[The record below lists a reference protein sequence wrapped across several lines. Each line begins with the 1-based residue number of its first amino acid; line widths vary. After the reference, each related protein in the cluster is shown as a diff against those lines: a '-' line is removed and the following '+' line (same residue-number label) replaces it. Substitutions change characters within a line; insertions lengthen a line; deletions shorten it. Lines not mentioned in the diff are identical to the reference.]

1 MTFMISI
8 LLFLMFFLQLQ
19 VRSSPDPV
27 SHLQLAQTSLEPR
40 DDAAHA
46 QDTNVLSTPP
56 ESSQL
61 LPRSTVI
68 AQSPETTS
76 VNLFLLLGTT
86 VVLVLAL
93 GTVVWKRRRRQPAIS
108 LPVAGHEM
116 LPVASVQPGSQYTSF
131 FTGNRGVAHRV
142 RSLLSKQLGRIVP
155 GPFGAVGRR
164 FGAKITPVRWEQLL
178 TAPSG
183 EEDGVRTDARPSSA
197 RSKPYPDS
205 RQSRDVFE
213 ASSSYDNV
221 SLVTPQN
228 DLLHEYPPLHPS
240 QPRRHVSPQLIFHQD
255 DAWDRSL
262 DVMELGSSPG
272 LLLAPGSLAS
282 PYWASI
288 SSLSTSPAT
297 PAFAHLSTHLEEDF
311 PYYPDAL
318 PLEDLVPSRR
328 TSNKFPASDSPRI
341 TSPSLPI
348 LELACHASADEVKLR
363 LSTSTP
369 TPQSTVSELNPL
381 ALDQHRS
388 PSPADITPIQA
399 HSSHWARPTT
409 TLSPSARIPASEV
422 QRDSEKKLPDM
433 ESGLCISDNPQGL
446 LSPPPDAVS
455 FATCKAQSE
464 YGRMVLISSV
474 REPDDETE
482 ASAPR
487 LGVDSPDIGLCSSR
501 IEPGLF
507 DGLVFA
513 DEGASMTPVESEA
526 VAGELCKAQDVD
538 VASTSRALGDIT
550 NVARLDIE
558 DPEEPAV
565 DVTVAFDDPDY
576 LELPNGAGSEAPFI
590 ASQFGEV
597 QETPLV
603 LEPEASFTLA
613 LENLVL
619 ETLSSVTKAD
629 VPASA
634 FTPGSLLTPGSDAST
649 RGDFIQVPTPP
660 ASPVASRAALSPV
673 SRSRTPIVSRVHS
686 TMAYPSLQLSPA
698 CSSSSLNLPKPAWSI
713 RASDAPALGLHSDSK
728 KAGDTLEPPVIT
740 VKAIERSPSLP
751 GAFFEDDEEEPAVVA
766 PGKLQ
771 PATSDPLTSPNF
783 PSPPIE
789 VNATSVNSNSNSS
802 AIQPRPD
809 YPRSRNQMRSPL
821 DIALAMQL
829 RPALGIGAD
838 AAWMV
843 RFLMAMFGWLTLLVG
858 QHGEY

>member
-433 ESGLCISDNPQGL
+433 ESGLCISGNPQGL

-464 YGRMVLISSV
+464 YGRMS
-474 REPDDETE
+474 
-482 ASAPR
+482 
-487 LGVDSPDIGLCSSR
+487 
-501 IEPGLF
+501 
-507 DGLVFA
+507 
-513 DEGASMTPVESEA
+513 
-526 VAGELCKAQDVD
+526 
-538 VASTSRALGDIT
+538 
-550 NVARLDIE
+550 
-558 DPEEPAV
+558 
-565 DVTVAFDDPDY
+565 
-576 LELPNGAGSEAPFI
+576 
-590 ASQFGEV
+590 
-597 QETPLV
+597 
-603 LEPEASFTLA
+603 
-613 LENLVL
+613 
-619 ETLSSVTKAD
+619 
-629 VPASA
+629 
-634 FTPGSLLTPGSDAST
+634 
-649 RGDFIQVPTPP
+649 
-660 ASPVASRAALSPV
+660 
-673 SRSRTPIVSRVHS
+673 
-686 TMAYPSLQLSPA
+686 
-698 CSSSSLNLPKPAWSI
+698 
-713 RASDAPALGLHSDSK
+713 
-728 KAGDTLEPPVIT
+728 
-740 VKAIERSPSLP
+740 
-751 GAFFEDDEEEPAVVA
+751 
-766 PGKLQ
+766 
-771 PATSDPLTSPNF
+771 
-783 PSPPIE
+783 
-789 VNATSVNSNSNSS
+789 
-802 AIQPRPD
+802 
-809 YPRSRNQMRSPL
+809 
-821 DIALAMQL
+821 
-829 RPALGIGAD
+829 
-838 AAWMV
+838 
-843 RFLMAMFGWLTLLVG
+843 
-858 QHGEY
+858 